1 MSETF
6 VGIDIS
12 KNKIDAFVFEKNAH
26 KQFNND
32 PKGFDTLLA
41 WIGRTCQIEEFTR
54 TLICFEHTGLY
65 SLPLAVYLEG
75 KQIPYSMCSP
85 LQIKK
90 SMGIARGKNDQVDA
104 RRIAE
109 YAYRHR
115 DILKATKLPSKA
127 IFKLQPLLTLRDRL
141 VRNRAGFEA
150 TVKEQAR
157 FLDADDFTALFETY
171 SRLIGTL
178 KIEIKRL
185 EKEIK
190 EIIKNDPEISRTF
203 ELITKIK
210 GVGLL
215 VGTYMI
221 ASTHNFTRFQDWRK
235 FACYAGIAPFDF
247 QSGTSIKGRPRV
259 NHIANKQVKKMLHL
273 SALCACSKNKEM
285 VLYYKTRLEAGYN
298 KMSTLN
304 AIRNKMLARI
314 FAVAK
319 RQTEYVEL
327 MKHVA

>member
-1 MSETF
+1 MNETF
-6 VGIDIS
+6 VGIDVS
-12 KNKIDAFVFEKNAH
+12 KAKIDAFIYGKQAYR
-26 KQFNND
+26 QFNND
-32 PKGFDTLLA
+32 FKGFDTMIA
-41 WIGRTCQIEEFTR
+41 WLVKVDPATELSGTF
-54 TLICFEHTGLY
+54 ICFEHTGLY
-65 SLPLAVYLEG
+65 SLPLATYLEKRG
-75 KQIPYSMCSP
+75 IPYSMTSP

-109 YAYRHR
+109 YAFRHR
-115 DILKATKLPSKA
+115 DILQPTKLPSRA

-141 VRNRAGFEA
+141 VRSRAGFEF
-150 TVKEQAR
+150 TIKEQKK

-171 SRLIGTL
+171 SRLIVSL
-178 KIEIKRL
+178 KIEIKQL

-190 EIIKNDPEISRTF
+190 VLIQSDPDICRTF
-203 ELITKIK
+203 DLITEIK

-215 VGTYMI
+215 VGAYII
-221 ASTHNFTRFQDWRK
+221 AATHNFTRFQDWRK

-247 QSGTSIKGRPRV
+247 QSGTSVKGKPRV
-259 NHIANKQVKKMLHL
+259 NHIANKQVKKILHL
-273 SALCACSKNKEM
+273 CALCASSKNKEM
-285 VLYYKTRLEAGYN
+285 VLYYKARLEAGYN

-314 FAVAK
+314 FAVVK